1 MQINLLP
8 VYSKLAGPDVVPQEI
23 VSRLPQDMPL
33 SLHQVKTYKALL
45 DTNTDV
51 VINTAMTGD
60 GKSLAAY
67 LPTLINVRRQAF
79 GMYPTIELS
88 RDQQRQFE
96 AYAANFGRTI
106 RSDAL
111 WGARLGELMRERSAK
126 RRGGCHT
133 ESCVTM
139 YNEKAL
145 NLVQTWLPDFSALCH
160 SATFGMASVLK
171 GRSVV
176 PIMRKRDC

>member
-126 RRGGCHT
+126 RRG
-133 ESCVTM
+133 E
-139 YNEKAL
+139 
-145 NLVQTWLPDFSALCH
+145 
-160 SATFGMASVLK
+160 VLK
-171 GRSVV
+171 ERFDNCQV
-176 PIMRKRDC
+176 I